1 MGAKDVRI
9 FFGHAG
15 LQAQGLIERAAGQGE
30 VVGATRAAK
39 HFSGIAPAAT
49 IKGTIELTDSTPG
62 SLRHIPLWEWRSRA

>member
-30 VVGATRAAK
+30 VVGATRAE

-49 IKGTIELTDSTPG
+49 IKGTIELTDSIPG
-62 SLRHIPLWEWRSRA
+62 SLRHIPLWEWRSGA